1 MIGDTKDSIRVPIHF
16 SKTEAFLQE
25 GRHLHGLFVVKLDV
39 TIVKA
44 NGNDVYKR
52 VVTQAQVLGLLF
64 FILCLRKKVHKN
76 QPKMDFK

>member
-64 FILCLRKKVHKN
+64 FILCLKNESPKKSTQN
-76 QPKMDFK
+76 GF